1 MSFEHIKGVA
11 IENIATH
18 LGEAV
23 TLDGHCIR
31 GMPRLGTSV
40 SGALSG
46 PQVSSKDATCSI
58 LNVDADR
65 LGVRKGMDIIVRDQ
79 KWTVRDFMRGNSGW
93 TLLELE

>member
-1 MSFEHIKGVA
+1 MEA
-11 IENIATH
+11 IATH

-31 GMPRLGTSV
+31 GMPRIGTSV

-46 PQVSSKDATCSI
+46 VQVSSNDATVSI

-65 LGVRKGMDIIVRDQ
+65 LGLRKGMDVVIDDD
-79 KWTVRDFMRGNSGW
+79 KWKAKTWKVRDFSRGNSGW
-93 TLLELE
+93 TVLELE